1 MEDDHDLLTCGKC
14 QREFALYDINKFIQH
29 KVSRCNKENVQ
40 PTSCDDDVT
49 KRRGDDTDDDSDDV
63 TATSKRGGGGGVK
76 LGHNHVDR
84 PVTIKEFDDELTQKL
99 CGKNLKEIF
108 NNKESL
114 ERIIRD
120 ELCKGQG
127 HLAVDTE
134 GQTEAATPVK
144 QEEDETKV
152 DDSSLKSEA
161 RVDAETN
168 TVYSGRKRHART
180 YDAMRSH
187 RHVLCK

>member
-1 MEDDHDLLTCGKC
+1 MTCGKC

-49 KRRGDDTDDDSDDV
+49 KRRADDTDDDSDDV
-63 TATSKRGGGGGVK
+63 TATSKRGGGGVK

-84 PVTIKEFDDELTQKL
+84 PVTIKEVDDELTQKL

-108 NNKESL
+108 NNKRVSSESYAMSCA
-114 ERIIRD
+114 R
-120 ELCKGQG
+120 
-127 HLAVDTE
+127 
-134 GQTEAATPVK
+134 VK
-144 QEEDETKV
+144 VIWRSTLKV
-152 DDSSLKSEA
+152 KPRRRVLSNRRRRRRKLTTRVRSLKRASTPRRTPSTQVGNVM
-161 RVDAETN
+161 RV
-168 TVYSGRKRHART
+168 RT